1 MKEAILR
8 LIEVQKELK
17 APKGNYNKFGNYKYR
32 SAEDILK
39 AVKPLLAE
47 NNLLMTISDSV
58 DCIGDR
64 VYIVAT
70 ATVIDAETGEVV
82 TSNTAYA
89 RESESKKGMS
99 SEQVSGS
106 CSSYARKYCMNGIFL
121 IDDTKDADTDEY
133 HEQTHKRPAE
143 STLKAKIKMAGLE
156 DDTEK
161 VLDKYN
167 VKKLKDLTDEQAN
180 ELEDLL
186 DTQIKLL
193 QKKADNEKSK
203 SA

>member
-47 NNLLMTISDSV
+47 HNLLMTISDSV

-70 ATVIDAETGEVV
+70 ATVIDAETGETV
-82 TSNTAYA
+82 TTNTAYA
-89 RESESKKGMS
+89 RESESKKGMD
-99 SEQVSGS
+99 VSQISGTA
-106 CSSYARKYCMNGIFL
+106 SSYARKYCLNGIFL

-133 HEQTHKRPAE
+133 HKQTHKRPAD
-143 STLKAKIKMAGLE
+143 SVLTAKIKLAGLE
-156 DDTEK
+156 DDTDK
-161 VLDKYN
+161 VLGKYYQ
-167 VKKLKDLTDEQAN
+167 TFA
-180 ELEDLL
+180 
-186 DTQIKLL
+186 
-193 QKKADNEKSK
+193 
-203 SA
+203 

>member
-47 NNLLMTISDSV
+47 HNLLMTISDSV

-70 ATVIDAETGEVV
+70 ATVIDAETGETV
-82 TSNTAYA
+82 TTNTAYA
-89 RESESKKGMS
+89 REGENKKGMTT
-99 SEQVSGS
+99 EQITGS
-106 CSSYARKYCMNGIFL
+106 CSSYARKYCLNGIFL

-133 HEQTHKRPAE
+133 HKQTTERVPDLSSLKGLFDTTLTNKE
-143 STLKAKIKMAGLE
+143 KEDTLKFYE
-156 DDTEK
+156 
-161 VLDKYN
+161 
-167 VKKLKDLTDEQAN
+167 VKELKDLSDEQKIELAN
-180 ELEDLL
+180 LL
-186 DTQIKLL
+186 A
-193 QKKADNEKSK
+193 KKARKKAASK
-203 SA
+203 KETA

>member
-17 APKGNYNKFGNYKYR
+17 APKGNFNKFGNYKYR

-70 ATVIDAETGEVV
+70 ATVIDAETGETV
-82 TSNTAYA
+82 TQNTAYA
-89 RESESKKGMS
+89 RESESKKGMD
-99 SEQVSGS
+99 VSQISGTA
-106 CSSYARKYCMNGIFL
+106 SSYARKYCLNGIFL
-121 IDDTKDADTDEY
+121 IDDTKDADTDEF
-133 HEQTHKRPAE
+133 HEQTHKRPSD
-143 STLKAKIKMAGLE
+143 STLKAKIKLAEIKDENRLLKEYGV
-156 DDTEK
+156 EK
-161 VLDKYN
+161 LS
-167 VKKLKDLTDEQAN
+167 DLSDEAAN
-180 ELEDLL
+180 KLEDLL
-186 DTQIKLL
+186 DTQIELKKK
-193 QKKADNEKSK
+193 QKKAASK
-203 SA
+203 EETA

>member
-47 NNLLMTISDSV
+47 HNLLMTISDSV

-70 ATVIDAETGEVV
+70 ATVIDAETGETV
-82 TSNTAYA
+82 TTNTAYA
-89 RESESKKGMS
+89 RESESKKGMD
-99 SEQVSGS
+99 VSQISGTA
-106 CSSYARKYCMNGIFL
+106 SSYARKYCLNGIFL

-133 HEQTHKRPAE
+133 HKQTTERVPDLSSLKGLFDTTLTNKE
-143 STLKAKIKMAGLE
+143 KEDTLKFYE
-156 DDTEK
+156 
-161 VLDKYN
+161 
-167 VKKLKDLTDEQAN
+167 VKELKDLSDEQKIELAN
-180 ELEDLL
+180 LL
-186 DTQIKLL
+186 A
-193 QKKADNEKSK
+193 KKARKKAASK
-203 SA
+203 KETA

>member
-70 ATVIDAETGEVV
+70 ATVIDAETGETV
-82 TSNTAYA
+82 TTNTAYA
-89 RESESKKGMS
+89 RESESKKGMD
-99 SEQVSGS
+99 VSQISGTA
-106 CSSYARKYCMNGIFL
+106 SSYARKYCLNGIFL

-133 HEQTHKRPAE
+133 HKQTTERVPDLSSLKGLFDTTLTNKE
-143 STLKAKIKMAGLE
+143 KEDTLKFYE
-156 DDTEK
+156 
-161 VLDKYN
+161 
-167 VKKLKDLTDEQAN
+167 VKELKDLSDEQKIELAN
-180 ELEDLL
+180 LL
-186 DTQIKLL
+186 A
-193 QKKADNEKSK
+193 KKAHKKAASK
-203 SA
+203 KETA

>member
-47 NNLLMTISDSV
+47 HNLLMTISDSV

-70 ATVIDAETGEVV
+70 ATVIDAETGR
-82 TSNTAYA
+82 TITTNTAYA
-89 RESESKKGMS
+89 RESESKKGMD
-99 SEQVSGS
+99 VSQISGTA
-106 CSSYARKYCMNGIFL
+106 SSYARKYCLNGIFL

-133 HEQTHKRPAE
+133 HEQTHKEKAPSLSSLKAMFDTTLTNKE
-143 STLKAKIKMAGLE
+143 KEDTLKHYE
-156 DDTEK
+156 VE
-161 VLDKYN
+161 N
-167 VKKLKDLTDEQAN
+167 LKDLTEEQKI
-180 ELEDLL
+180 ELSTAL
-186 DTQIKLL
+186 TKKA
-193 QKKADNEKSK
+193 QKKAADKTT
-203 SA
+203 A

>member
-17 APKGNYNKFGNYKYR
+17 APKGNFNKFGNYKYR

-99 SEQVSGS
+99 SEQNTGAA
-106 CSSYARKYCMNGIFL
+106 SSYARKYCLNGIFL
-121 IDDTKDADTDEY
+121 IDDTKDPDTDEY
-133 HEQTHKRPAE
+133 HEQTKEKAPSLSSLKAMFDTTLTNKE
-143 STLKAKIKMAGLE
+143 KEDTLKHYG
-156 DDTEK
+156 
-161 VLDKYN
+161 
-167 VKKLKDLTDEQAN
+167 VKELKELSDEQKI
-180 ELEDLL
+180 ELSNGLA
-186 DTQIKLL
+186 KKA
-193 QKKADNEKSK
+193 QKKADTEA